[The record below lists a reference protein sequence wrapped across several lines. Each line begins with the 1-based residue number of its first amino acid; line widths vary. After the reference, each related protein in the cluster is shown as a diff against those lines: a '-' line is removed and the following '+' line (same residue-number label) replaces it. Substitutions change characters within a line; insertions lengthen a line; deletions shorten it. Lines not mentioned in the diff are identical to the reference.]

1 MRNNQHIHL
10 LSESVTNKIAAGE
23 VVERPASVLK
33 ELMENCVDAGADQID
48 VEVTGGGRRSILVSD
63 NGSGMS
69 ADDALM
75 SIQRYATSKIK
86 DVDDIECIK
95 TMGFRGEALAAI
107 SSVSRF
113 RLVSRTADTE
123 SGTEI
128 VVSQGKVQSVE
139 SVGAPIGTSIQVRN
153 LFFNV
158 PARRKFM
165 RTEKTEFSHIRQKF
179 LVYAL
184 AYPEIGMTLRADERS
199 VYTLSSGDSMENRLL
214 EIYGDSLRGA
224 LRQMQFE
231 SNGIRVNG
239 YVALPQVARS
249 DRSDQYVFVNHR
261 PAIAPVIAYAIREGF
276 RTMMSRDRHPV
287 LFLFIEMDP
296 AMVDV
301 NVHPTKRE
309 VRFRRSQQLRD
320 AIIGAIRTALQASS
334 DPTDYVAGEGVS
346 REQSFSF
353 ENRGGIKIDD
363 MQPTR
368 VFSYPRMPM
377 LDEGS
382 NRGAELRQ
390 EERNVGDGDE
400 QSDNMPWSQC
410 RVLGQVGGLFVVLET
425 EDGIVLMDPHA
436 AHERVMFEKFM
447 GQVLSGKVQSQGLLA
462 PETIDMSPENA
473 LIVRKN
479 EQILGEM
486 GFGVSSFGGDSFIV
500 DAVPSCLGK
509 VSIAEVVENLAKA
522 AERGGKTS
530 SAEHANEER
539 IAMAACK
546 AAVKAGDILN
556 LDEIERL
563 VMDLAGSRMP
573 YTCPHGRPTIIF
585 MSFKELQKKFGRLT

>member
-1 MRNNQHIHL
+1 MGNNQQIHL

-48 VEVTGGGRRSILVSD
+48 VEVTGGGRRSILISD

-69 ADDALM
+69 EDDALM
-75 SIQRYATSKIK
+75 SIQRYATSKIEG
-86 DVDDIECIK
+86 VDDIERIQ

-113 RLVSRTADTE
+113 RLVSRTATSD

-128 VVSQGKVQSVE
+128 VVSQGRVQSVE
-139 SVGAPIGTSIQVRN
+139 SVGAPVGTSIQVRN

-165 RTEKTEFSHIRQKF
+165 RAEKTEFSHIRQKF

-184 AYPEIGMTLRADERS
+184 AYPETGMTLKADDRL
-199 VYTLSSGDSMENRLL
+199 VYTLSTGDNMENRIL
-214 EIYGDSLRGA
+214 EIYGDSLRDA
-224 LRQMQFE
+224 LRPLEFE
-231 SNGIRVNG
+231 SDGIRVRG
-239 YVALPQVARS
+239 CVAMPQVARS

-261 PAIAPVIAYAIREGF
+261 PATAPVIAYAIREAF
-276 RTMMSRDRHPV
+276 RTLMARDRHPV

-309 VRFRRSQQLRD
+309 VRFRRPQHLRD
-320 AIIGAIRTALQASS
+320 AVIGAIRVALRTSANIV
-334 DPTDYVAGEGVS
+334 DGVS
-346 REQSFSF
+346 DTVERTQPFSF
-353 ENRGGIKIDD
+353 EKRGGIKIDD
-363 MQPTR
+363 MVPPR

-377 LDEGS
+377 LDVS
-382 NRGAELRQ
+382 SRHGAEFRR
-390 EERNVGDGDE
+390 EESEADVDE
-400 QSDNMPWSQC
+400 SGENAPWSQC
-410 RVLGQVGGLFVVLET
+410 RVLGQVGGMFVVLET
-425 EDGIVLMDPHA
+425 EDGVVLMDPHA

-447 GQVLSGKVQSQGLLA
+447 GQVLSGSVRSQGLLT
-462 PETIDMSPENA
+462 PETVEMSPENA

-479 EQILGEM
+479 EQILREM
-486 GFGVSSFGGDSFIV
+486 GFGISSFGADSFIV
-500 DAVPSCLGK
+500 DAVPSCLGE
-509 VSIAEVVENLAKA
+509 VSIEVVIENLAKV
-522 AERGGKTS
+522 AERGGRIS
-530 SAEHANEER
+530 SAEHAHEER

-563 VMDLAGSRMP
+563 VVDLARTRMP

-585 MSFKELQKKFGRLT
+585 MSFTELQKKFGRLR